1 MSANLIYREMYQW
14 GTERLKEA
22 GVSEA
27 ELDARMLLEYV
38 CQTDRNTLLVHG
50 DREVSP
56 EDYNNY
62 VNYISQREKHV
73 PLQYITGIQEFMG
86 LEFEVNENVLIPRQ
100 DTEILVEEV
109 MRYLH
114 DGMRI
119 LDMCTGSGCILLSL
133 LYYSND
139 CKGIGVDIS
148 QAALDVAVRNKEKL
162 EVFKGEIDAEFMQSD
177 LFKGLEDSH
186 YAEKASEGAGS
197 ERYGLN
203 KDREARFDIIVS
215 NPPYIKSSVID
226 TLMPEVKEHEPV
238 SALDGREDGM
248 YFYRRIIEQA
258 GIYLSGGG
266 RLFFEIGFDQGEA
279 VKSMMEAAGYKQVE
293 IVKDYAGLDRVV
305 HGSMSGRL

>member
-1 MSANLIYREMYQW
+1 MTLKYREVYQW

-27 ELDARMLLEYV
+27 ELDARLLLEAV
-38 CQTDRNTLLVHG
+38 CRTDRNTLLVHG

-56 EDYNNY
+56 EEYNSY
-62 VNYISQREKHV
+62 VNYISQREMHV
-73 PLQYITGIQEFMG
+73 PLQYITGVQEFMG

-114 DGMRI
+114 DGMKI

-139 CKGIGVDIS
+139 CMGLGVDVS
-148 QAALDVAVRNKEKL
+148 QDALDVAVRNLEKL
-162 EVFKGEIDAEFMQSD
+162 KAIKGEIDADFIQGD
-177 LFKGLEDSH
+177 LFEGLEKKH
-186 YAEKASEGAGS
+186 YADKDFEEAGS
-197 ERYGLN
+197 ERDDLN
-203 KDREARFDIIVS
+203 KDRELRFDIIVS

-238 SALDGREDGM
+238 SALDGRDDGL
-248 YFYRRIIEQA
+248 YFYRGITEQA
-258 GIYLSGGG
+258 GDYLSGGG

-279 VKSMMEAAGYKQVE
+279 VKGIMEAAGYKQVE

-305 HGSMSGRL
+305 HGIFSGRL